1 MIRRPP
7 RSTLFPY
14 TTLFRS
20 LIIAPGRET
29 IPSLLRRAG
38 YASGCVGKW
47 HLGLGEGHPDWNG
60 EIKPGPLEIGFDY
73 AFIMPATGDRVPCV
87 FVENHGVAGLDPA
100 DPIQVSYGGKV
111 GSETTGGEHP
121 GLLKVK
127 PSHGHGH
134 TIVNGISR
142 IGVMS
147 GG

>member
-38 YASGCVGKW
+38 YATGCVGKW

-60 EIKPGPLEIGFDY
+60 EIKPGPLEI
-73 AFIMPATGDRVPCV
+73 R
-87 FVENHGVAGLDPA
+87 
-100 DPIQVSYGGKV
+100 
-111 GSETTGGEHP
+111 SEEHTSELQSQSNLVCR
-121 GLLKVK
+121 LLLEKKKICRCANSLV
-127 PSHGHGH
+127 
-134 TIVNGISR
+134 
-142 IGVMS
+142 
-147 GG
+147 

>member
-38 YASGCVGKW
+38 YATGCVGKW
-47 HLGLGEGHPDWNG
+47 HLGLVEGHPDWNG

-73 AFIMPATGDRVPCV
+73 AFIMPATG
-87 FVENHGVAGLDPA
+87 PA
-100 DPIQVSYGGKV
+100 CS
-111 GSETTGGEHP
+111 
-121 GLLKVK
+121 
-127 PSHGHGH
+127 
-134 TIVNGISR
+134 SR
-142 IGVMS
+142 IIAWPDS
-147 GG
+147 ILPIPSRYPTAARWATNPRDASIR